1 MTVMS
6 EILDR
11 LSREKI
17 HMTLIDPASQ
27 SLSKTAEIARAA
39 DEAGTD
45 FIMVGG
51 STGIT
56 KKLMDEC
63 IDSIKS
69 VTDRRV
75 IIFPGSDSMV
85 SEKADALYFMSLL
98 NSRSIEFVVRHQA
111 RAAPYVKRFG
121 IEPIPVGY
129 IIVEPGMTVGKTGL
143 ADLIKRDDPQSAVS
157 YALVAQF
164 FGMNM
169 VYLEAGSGAP
179 EHVPDRMITAV
190 KRELRIPLIVG
201 GGIRSEGAARE
212 VVAAGADIV
221 VTGTVAERSG
231 DVSKALKPIIK
242 AVKGDI

>member
-1 MTVMS
+1 MTVIS
-6 EILDR
+6 EILGK
-11 LSREKI
+11 LSRERI

-27 SLSKTAEIARAA
+27 SLQKTAEIARAA
-39 DEAGTD
+39 HEAGTD

-56 KKLMDEC
+56 KELMDGC
-63 IDSIKS
+63 IDAIRSA
-69 VTDRRV
+69 TDRKI

-121 IEPIPVGY
+121 LEPIPIGY
-129 IIVEPGMTVGKTGL
+129 IIVEPGMTVGKTGM
-143 ADLIKRDDPQSAVS
+143 ADLIKRDDDRSAVS
-157 YALVAQF
+157 YALAAQF
-164 FGMNM
+164 FGMRM

-179 EHVPDRMITAV
+179 EHVPDRMIAEV
-190 KRELRIPLIVG
+190 KRELSIPLIVG
-201 GGIRSEGAARE
+201 GGIRTEKAAEE
-212 VVAAGADIV
+212 VVRAGADIV

-231 DVSKALKPIIK
+231 DVRQALTPIIS
-242 AVKGDI
+242 AVKETR